1 MTTTDFTA
9 YPWYQELMGFNYA
22 NMETNR
28 EVDLSNQQNQMD
40 MLQAQLAYNRERMR
54 LLEIPEMQLSDER
67 ERHALALQ
75 YVSQLAEQSGWVIS
89 LDNLDFLYNPDN
101 SRNGPNL
108 PSTQDLMKGAVPTV
122 KMQELMGNPR
132 NLAQSLIGIGL
143 SGQEAGNVLRMAPLT
158 QQLAGGY
165 QGVAFNGGASGR
177 NPDFPFV
184 SGNQMA
190 NPQQVLRW
198 KQSGDNRLPLTES
211 LASFSGQSPDSFWG
225 SFGASTPKGQRLN
238 PTRYA

>member
-1 MTTTDFTA
+1 MTQETFP
-9 YPWYQELMGFNYA
+9 YYQEYIRYLNNNAAASNNVQYA
-22 NMETNR
+22 
-28 EVDLSNQQNQMD
+28 SQQNQMD

-75 YVSQLAEQSGWVIS
+75 YVSQLADQSGWMIS

-101 SRNGPNL
+101 SRGVPNL
-108 PSTQDLMKGAVPTV
+108 PSTQDLMKGAVPTL